1 MNHLSLSRFF
11 QKLFDFLKFTLIP
24 SLVNGIKL

>member
-1 MNHLSLSRFF
+1 MNRLSLSRFF
-11 QKLFDFLKFTLIP
+11 QKLLNFLKFTLIP